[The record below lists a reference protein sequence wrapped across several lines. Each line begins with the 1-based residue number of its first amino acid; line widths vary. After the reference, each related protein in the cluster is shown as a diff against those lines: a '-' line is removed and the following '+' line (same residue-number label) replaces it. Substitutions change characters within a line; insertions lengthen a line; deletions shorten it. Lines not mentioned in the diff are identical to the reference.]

1 MAGAPQYLIV
11 LYIEEQ
17 RLDPPIPPSNVADG
31 VGKSAPATTEMLQR
45 LEAKGL
51 VTYEPYAGATLTER
65 GRETAADL
73 HERYVTLSWF
83 FRDVLDLDDYEREAM
98 ELAGAVSGD
107 VSARLTDVLLTP
119 DE

>member
-1 MAGAPQYLIV
+1 MTGMSQYLIV

-17 RLDPPIPPSNVADG
+17 RLDPPVPPGRIADG
-31 VGKSAPATTEMLQR
+31 VDKSAAATTEMLQR
-45 LEAKGL
+45 LDEKGL
-51 VTYEPYAGATLTER
+51 VAYEPYAGATLTEH

-107 VSARLTDVLLTP
+107 VSARLTDVLLAV

>member
-1 MAGAPQYLIV
+1 MPGASQYLIV

-17 RLDPPIPPSNVADG
+17 RLDPPIPPGRVADG
-31 VGKSAPATTEMLQR
+31 VDKSAAATTEMLQR
-45 LEAKGL
+45 LADRGL
-51 VTYEPYAGATLTER
+51 VTYEPYAGATLTAR
-65 GRETAADL
+65 GRDAAADL

-83 FRDVLDLDDYEREAM
+83 FRDVLELDEYEREAM

-107 VSARLTDVLLTP
+107 VSARLTEVLLAA